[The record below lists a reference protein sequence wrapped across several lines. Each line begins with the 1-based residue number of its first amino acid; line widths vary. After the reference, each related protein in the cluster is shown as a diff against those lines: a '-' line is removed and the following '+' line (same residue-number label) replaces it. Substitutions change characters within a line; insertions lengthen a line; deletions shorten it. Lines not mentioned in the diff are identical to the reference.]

1 MLAIDDQVAAWL
13 MLVARISIAAVF
25 LVSGLHKAIWYRKA
39 VAEFQHDNIP
49 LIWLTLPGTIVLHL
63 VASILLIVGYRTQE
77 AALVLAV
84 FTVVATLKVHA
95 YWRLPEEQQLGRSRI
110 TTANL
115 AIIGGLLLL
124 LAVGPGEIALAP

>member
-1 MLAIDDQVAAWL
+1 
-13 MLVARISIAAVF
+13 
-25 LVSGLHKAIWYRKA
+25 
-39 VAEFQHDNIP
+39 
-49 LIWLTLPGTIVLHL
+49 
-63 VASILLIVGYRTQE
+63 
-77 AALVLAV
+77 
-84 FTVVATLKVHA
+84 VHA